1 MSNRSRELFS
11 DSEEIDAWISGKPID
26 NEAKVLL
33 TITDTQSEKTVLITN
48 NEVIS
53 CKANLFVEA
62 PAERIAVKGKTVFQK
77 FYSSI
82 RIAGYS
88 LSALVIIFSL
98 LSFTGLTKARIVLS
112 GSMEPAISAGDI
124 IITTPPSKKL
134 PQVGDIVAYEARRF
148 NGDVVGIF
156 SHRIIDG
163 DAETGFIVKGDNNK
177 APDTQKPT
185 LGDISGVVIFIIPY
199 IGTFLTRRAL
209 FIIIPTLIGL
219 WLVMDAMK
227 NAE

>member
-1 MSNRSRELFS
+1 MDARYRSDYPGEFVILETKWSGGKKSEQRE
-11 DSEEIDAWISGKPID
+11 WIPNPIE
-26 NEAKVLL
+26 NHH
-33 TITDTQSEKTVLITN
+33 
-48 NEVIS
+48 
-53 CKANLFVEA
+53 
-62 PAERIAVKGKTVFQK
+62 
-77 FYSSI
+77 
-82 RIAGYS
+82 
-88 LSALVIIFSL
+88 LS
-98 LSFTGLTKARIVLS
+98 T
-112 GSMEPAISAGDI
+112 GDI

-134 PQVGDIVAYEARRF
+134 PQVGDVIAYEARRF

-185 LGDISGVVIFIIPY
+185 LGDISGVVIFVIPY